1 MSIKETTFQLH
12 IFILWTINEFYTYK
26 NLLGW
31 SIKGKFTSCCK
42 KNTWS
47 LSLPNKKNNFIQKVF
62 DFCHLIIY
70 SWRNNIKVFDDTK
83 KNYIVQQFD
92 QDSVIMYFFKIL
104 INILFFIIY
113 LNIFKF
119 KY

>member
-47 LSLPNKKNNFIQKVF
+47 LSLPNKKNNFI
-62 DFCHLIIY
+62 
-70 SWRNNIKVFDDTK
+70 
-83 KNYIVQQFD
+83 
-92 QDSVIMYFFKIL
+92 
-104 INILFFIIY
+104 
-113 LNIFKF
+113 
-119 KY
+119 